1 MASSNP
7 FDVLAASSEDEAPK
21 DKFKLAKGRLG
32 KIVARRQKADLEKSA
47 GSSLSAKNATY
58 DLESALMDIADSID
72 AEDQKEKE
80 EAMLRGDGADETSA
94 AGSGSTGSKL
104 AFSFDDLEH
113 AVDGAAG
120 PADSRRAPGQKS
132 TWDFTQL
139 EHVTQVTQRT
149 AAEEHAAAIAAAHAA
164 DDKEHLVKQ
173 ARKGKSKTRQQNRRK
188 QNTAS
193 MGAAVNDKLAAK
205 LKKRS
210 NAIQRRRRA
219 AKVY

>member
-1 MASSNP
+1 MASTNP
-7 FDVLAASSEDEAPK
+7 FDVLDASSDEEAPR

-32 KIVARRQKADLEKSA
+32 KIVARRQKATLEDSA
-47 GSSLSAKNATY
+47 GSALSSRNATY

-80 EAMLRGDGADETSA
+80 AAMLQSGTVAA
-94 AGSGSTGSKL
+94 AGGGSGEGGSSKL

-113 AVDGAAG
+113 AVDGAGG
-120 PADSRRAPGQKS
+120 PAGDKRAPGQKT
-132 TWDFTQL
+132 TWDFSQL
-139 EHVTQVTQRT
+139 EQVTQVTQRS

-164 DDKEHLVKQ
+164 DDKEHLLKQ

-188 QNTAS
+188 KSTAD
-193 MGAAVNDKLAAK
+193 MGQAVNDKLAAK

-210 NAIQRRRRA
+210 NAIQRKRRA